1 MKIREAAAAL
11 GEWVKAHPRFTER
24 AGIFLAGLVIGIALK
39 WML

>member
-1 MKIREAAAAL
+1 MKIREAATAF

-24 AGIFLAGLVIGIALK
+24 VGIFLAGLVVGIVIP